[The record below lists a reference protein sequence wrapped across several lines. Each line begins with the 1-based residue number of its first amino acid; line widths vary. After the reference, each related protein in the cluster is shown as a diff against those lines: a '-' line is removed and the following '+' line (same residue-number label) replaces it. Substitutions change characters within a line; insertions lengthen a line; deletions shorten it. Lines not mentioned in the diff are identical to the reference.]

1 MDSGEEQPYEH
12 IKPVIDNANYIV
24 KHMRDENS
32 YNEVGPWALEG
43 RGAPCAHCAP
53 TLPGSRL
60 SPQEI
65 DNWNRVA
72 RTLDR
77 LYLFLITPTLVVG
90 TLWIFLMGIYN
101 HPPPLPFAG
110 DPYDYREENK
120 RFI

>member
-1 MDSGEEQPYEH
+1 M
-12 IKPVIDNANYIV
+12 
-24 KHMRDENS
+24 
-32 YNEVGPWALEG
+32 
-43 RGAPCAHCAP
+43 
-53 TLPGSRL
+53 
-60 SPQEI
+60 
-65 DNWNRVA
+65 A

-77 LYLFLITPTLVVG
+77 LCLFLITPMLVVG

>member
-1 MDSGEEQPYEH
+1 MGTGGQGGSLCPLCPH
-12 IKPVIDNANYIV
+12 TA
-24 KHMRDENS
+24 
-32 YNEVGPWALEG
+32 W
-43 RGAPCAHCAP
+43 
-53 TLPGSRL
+53 LPL

-77 LYLFLITPTLVVG
+77 LCLFLITPTLVVG

>member
-1 MDSGEEQPYEH
+1 M
-12 IKPVIDNANYIV
+12 
-24 KHMRDENS
+24 
-32 YNEVGPWALEG
+32 
-43 RGAPCAHCAP
+43 
-53 TLPGSRL
+53 
-60 SPQEI
+60 
-65 DNWNRVA
+65 A

-77 LYLFLITPTLVVG
+77 LCFFLITPTLLVG

>member
-1 MDSGEEQPYEH
+1 MGTGRAGE
-12 IKPVIDNANYIV
+12 
-24 KHMRDENS
+24 
-32 YNEVGPWALEG
+32 
-43 RGAPCAHCAP
+43 APCAHCAP
-53 TLPGSRL
+53 TLPGSWI

-77 LYLFLITPTLVVG
+77 LCFFLITPTLVVG